1 MSDHSEV
8 RDFQAGGRSL
18 SLSAKSMV
26 ATSHPLAS
34 IAANECMANGGNA
47 IDAAIVA
54 SAILCVV
61 EPQSTGIGGDCFALL
76 KVGDKP
82 IVGYN
87 GSGYAGSK
95 ANIEDLLSAGL
106 TEIDFK
112 TGKAI
117 TVPGAI
123 DAWDRLLKDYGSISL
138 ADALKPAQKIA
149 AEGFIVLP
157 RVAFDWERTTA
168 RLRKRQGAQKHLLLD
183 GDTPKQGT
191 LFKSAGLAKALQMI
205 IDHGRDGF
213 YRGAVAQEIVDTV
226 DAEDGLLTL
235 ADLADYKGEYVTPIK
250 GSYKGYDVY
259 EIPPN
264 GHGVTALILLNVL
277 AKFDL
282 KKYAADSADRHHIH
296 MEATRFAYALRDEYV
311 ADPKF
316 AAVPVDALLSDEV
329 ACQIAAQIDMNK
341 KVDEHILPDLP
352 KSDTVTLSVV
362 DNQGNA
368 ISFINSTFMPFG
380 TGIVTDEYGVT
391 LQCRGAGFSLE
402 RGHPNQIEPRKRP
415 MHTIIPAM
423 VEKDGELKMAFG
435 VMGGAYQPC
444 GHAFFLSNI
453 LDYGMDIQT
462 AIDLP
467 RIFMEGDKLAVEK
480 GIADSVRKELQNKG
494 HEIFEMDTPWG
505 GAQAVEICKN
515 GDEILFKGASDPRK
529 DGIALGL

>member
-1 MSDHSEV
+1 MDQSGV

-18 SLSAKSMV
+18 AYSNKTMV
-26 ATSHPLAS
+26 ATSHPLAT
-34 IAANECMANGGNA
+34 IAANDCMAAGGNA

-76 KVGDKP
+76 KAGDKP
-82 IVGYN
+82 IVGFN

-95 ANIEDLLSAGL
+95 ANIDDLLAQGL
-106 TEIDFK
+106 TEIAFV
-112 TGKAI
+112 TGKAV

-123 DAWDRLLKDYGSISL
+123 DAWDQLLKDYGTMSL

-157 RVAFDWERTTA
+157 RVAFDWQRAEA
-168 RLRKRQGAQKHLLLD
+168 RLRNKAGSQKHLLLND
-183 GDTPKQGT
+183 DAPKAGT
-191 LFKSAGLAKALQMI
+191 LFKSAGLADALQMI
-205 IDHGRDGF
+205 IDNGRDGF
-213 YRGAVAQEIVDTV
+213 YRGAVAQEIIDAV

-250 GSYKGYDVY
+250 GSYKGHDIY

-264 GHGVTALILLNVL
+264 GHGVTALILLNIL
-277 AKFDL
+277 AKFDMSAF
-282 KKYAADSADRHHIH
+282 AADSAERHHIH
-296 MEATRFAYALRDEYV
+296 MEATRFAYALRDKYV

-316 AAVPVDALLSDEV
+316 EDVPVDALLSDEV
-329 ACQIAAQIDMNK
+329 ASQIAAQISLDK
-341 KVDEHILPDLP
+341 KVDEHILPELP
-352 KSDTVTLSVV
+352 KSDTVTLSIM
-362 DNQGNA
+362 DGKGNA

-380 TGIVTDEYGVT
+380 TGIVTDKYGIS
-391 LQCRGAGFSLE
+391 LQCRGAGFTLE

-423 VEKDGELKMAFG
+423 LEKDGELKMAFG

-444 GHAFFLSNI
+444 GHAFFLSNV
-453 LDYGMDIQT
+453 LDYGMDIQS
-462 AIDLP
+462 AIDFP
-467 RIFMEGDKLAVEK
+467 RIFMEGDKLAVET
-480 GIADSVRKELQNKG
+480 GIDDEVRKGLQNKG
-494 HEIFEMDTPWG
+494 HELFVMDTPWG
-505 GAQAVEICKN
+505 GAQVVEICN
-515 GDEILFKGASDPRK
+515 NDGEIVFKGASDPRK